1 MMTKSYNLYIAIP
14 DSSLLD
20 EQTKR
25 DKSIKISQIA
35 RACSIFRV
43 KTIYIYHDMS
53 FRYEKN
59 DLNLLKTILGYLDTP
74 QYLRKALYPRME
86 ILEYAGILHPIKS
99 PHHKDREDIKNIKI
113 GDVRV
118 GVIAKDKGKLYVD
131 VGLGSLIP
139 FEGSGFKGKKVN
151 VLFTSPYPNLQTREA
166 TEEQFGKTYWGYNV
180 KVISNLAKL
189 LNTAQNT
196 EILVT
201 YRQGEFFKMK
211 EDKLLERM
219 EYNRNLLVVFGSPK
233 KGVDE
238 ILTNEGSNIRYFDF
252 VVNMFPFQGTAT
264 VRLEEALYGTLAI
277 LNHVLTK

>member
-1 MMTKSYNLYIAIP
+1 MTKSYNLNIAIP

-43 KTIYIYHDMS
+43 KTIYIYHDVS
-53 FRYEKN
+53 FRNQKD
-59 DLNLLKTILGYLDTP
+59 DLNLLKTILRYLDTP
-74 QYLRKALYPRME
+74 QYLRKILYPRME

-118 GVIAKDKGKLYVD
+118 GVIAKDKGKFYVD
-131 VGLGSLIP
+131 VGLGSLVP
-139 FEGSGFKGKKVN
+139 FKGSGFIGKKVN
-151 VLFTSPYPNLQTREA
+151 VLFTSAYPNLQTREA
-166 TEEQFGKTYWGYNV
+166 TEEQFDKTYWGYNV

-196 EILVT
+196 EILIT
-201 YRQGEFFKMK
+201 YREGEFFKMK
-211 EDKLLERM
+211 EGKLLERM
-219 EYNRNLLVVFGSPK
+219 QYNRNLLVVFGSPK

-238 ILTNEGSNIRYFDF
+238 ILTNEGSSIRHYDF

-264 VRLEEALYGTLAI
+264 VRLEEAIYGTLAI

>member
-1 MMTKSYNLYIAIP
+1 MTKSYNLHIAIP

-43 KTIYIYHDMS
+43 KTIYIYRDVS
-53 FRYEKN
+53 FRYEKD
-59 DLNLLKTILGYLDTP
+59 DLNLLKTILRYLDTP
-74 QYLRKALYPRME
+74 QYLRKILYPRME

-99 PHHKDREDIKNIKI
+99 PHHKDRENIKNIKI

-131 VGLGSLIP
+131 VGLGSLVP
-139 FEGSGFKGKKVN
+139 FKGSGFIGKKVN
-151 VLFTSPYPNLQTREA
+151 VVFTSAYPNLQTREA
-166 TEEQFGKTYWGYNV
+166 TEEQFDKTYWGYNV

-196 EILVT
+196 EILIT
-201 YRQGEFFKMK
+201 YREGEFFKIK
-211 EDKLLERM
+211 EGKLLERM
-219 EYNRNLLVVFGSPK
+219 QYNRNLLVAFGSPK

-238 ILTNEGSNIRYFDF
+238 ILTNEGSSIGHYDF

-264 VRLEEALYGTLAI
+264 VRLEEAIYGTLAI

>member
-1 MMTKSYNLYIAIP
+1 MTKSYNLNIAIP

-43 KTIYIYHDMS
+43 KTIYIYHDVS
-53 FRYEKN
+53 FRYEKD
-59 DLNLLKTILGYLDTP
+59 DLNLLKTILRYLDTP
-74 QYLRKALYPRME
+74 QYLRKILYPRME

-118 GVIAKDKGKLYVD
+118 GVIAKDKGKFYVD
-131 VGLGSLIP
+131 VGLGSLVP
-139 FEGSGFKGKKVN
+139 FKGSGFIGKKVN
-151 VLFTSPYPNLQTREA
+151 VLFTSAYPNLHTREA
-166 TEEQFGKTYWGYNV
+166 TEEQFDKTYWGYNV

-196 EILVT
+196 EILIT
-201 YRQGEFFKMK
+201 YREGEFFKMK
-211 EDKLLERM
+211 EGKLLERM
-219 EYNRNLLVVFGSPK
+219 QYNRNLLVVFGSPK

-238 ILTNEGSNIRYFDF
+238 ILTNEGSSIRHYDF

-264 VRLEEALYGTLAI
+264 VRLEEAIYGTLAI

>member
-1 MMTKSYNLYIAIP
+1 MTKSYNLHIAIP

-43 KTIYIYHDMS
+43 KTIYIYRDVS
-53 FRYEKN
+53 FKYEKD
-59 DLNLLKTILGYLDTP
+59 DLNLLKTILRYLDTP
-74 QYLRKALYPRME
+74 QYLRKILYPRME

-99 PHHKDREDIKNIKI
+99 PHHKDRENIKNIKI

-131 VGLGSLIP
+131 VGLGSLVP
-139 FEGSGFKGKKVN
+139 FKGSGFIGKKVN
-151 VLFTSPYPNLQTREA
+151 VLFTSAYPDLQTREA
-166 TEEQFGKTYWGYNV
+166 TEEQFDKTYWGYNV

-196 EILVT
+196 EILIT
-201 YRQGEFFKMK
+201 YREGEFFKIK
-211 EDKLLERM
+211 EGKLLERM
-219 EYNRNLLVVFGSPK
+219 QYNRNLLVAFGSPK

-238 ILTNEGSNIRYFDF
+238 ILTNEGSSIGHYDF

-264 VRLEEALYGTLAI
+264 VRLEEAIYGTLAI

>member
-1 MMTKSYNLYIAIP
+1 MTKSYNLNIAIP

-43 KTIYIYHDMS
+43 KTIYIYHDVS
-53 FRYEKN
+53 FRNQKD
-59 DLNLLKTILGYLDTP
+59 DLNLLKTILRYLDTP
-74 QYLRKALYPRME
+74 QYLRKILYPRME

-118 GVIAKDKGKLYVD
+118 GVIAKDKGKFYVD
-131 VGLGSLIP
+131 VGLGSLVP
-139 FEGSGFKGKKVN
+139 FNGSGFIGKKVN
-151 VLFTSPYPNLQTREA
+151 VLFTSAYPNLHTREA
-166 TEEQFGKTYWGYNV
+166 TEEQFDKTYWGYNV

-196 EILVT
+196 EILIT
-201 YRQGEFFKMK
+201 YREGEFFKMK
-211 EDKLLERM
+211 EGKLLERM
-219 EYNRNLLVVFGSPK
+219 QYNRNLLVVFGSPK

-238 ILTNEGSNIRYFDF
+238 ILTNEGSSIRHYDF

-264 VRLEEALYGTLAI
+264 VRLEEAIYGTLAI

>member
-1 MMTKSYNLYIAIP
+1 MTKSYNLNIAIP

-43 KTIYIYHDMS
+43 KTIYIYHDVS
-53 FRYEKN
+53 FRNPKD
-59 DLNLLKTILGYLDTP
+59 DLNLLKTILCYLDTP
-74 QYLRKALYPRME
+74 QYLRKILYPRME

-118 GVIAKDKGKLYVD
+118 GVIAKDKGKFYVD
-131 VGLGSLIP
+131 VGLGSLVP
-139 FEGSGFKGKKVN
+139 FKGSGFIGKKVN
-151 VLFTSPYPNLQTREA
+151 VLFTSAYPNLQTREA
-166 TEEQFGKTYWGYNV
+166 TEEQFDKTYWGYNV

-196 EILVT
+196 EILIT
-201 YRQGEFFKMK
+201 YKEGEFFKMK
-211 EDKLLERM
+211 EGKLLERM
-219 EYNRNLLVVFGSPK
+219 QYNRNLLVVFGSPK

-238 ILTNEGSNIRYFDF
+238 ILTNEGSSIRHYDF
-252 VVNMFPFQGTAT
+252 VVNMFPFQGTTT
-264 VRLEEALYGTLAI
+264 VRLEEAIYGTLAI

>member
-1 MMTKSYNLYIAIP
+1 MTKSYNLYIAIP

-53 FRYEKN
+53 FRSEKD
-59 DLNLLKTILGYLDTP
+59 DLNLLKTILRYLDTP
-74 QYLRKALYPRME
+74 QYLRKILYHRME

-118 GVIAKDKGKLYVD
+118 GVIAKDKGKFYVD
-131 VGLGSLIP
+131 VGLGSLVP
-139 FEGSGFKGKKVN
+139 FKGSGFIGKKVN
-151 VLFTSPYPNLQTREA
+151 VLFTSAYPNLQTREA
-166 TEEQFGKTYWGYNV
+166 TEEQFDKTYWGYNV

-196 EILVT
+196 EIIIT
-201 YRQGEFFKMK
+201 YREGEFFKMK
-211 EDKLLERM
+211 EGKLLERM
-219 EYNRNLLVVFGSPK
+219 QYNRNLLVVFGSPK

-238 ILTNEGSNIRYFDF
+238 ILTNEGSSIRYYDF

>member
-1 MMTKSYNLYIAIP
+1 MTKSYNLNIAIP

-43 KTIYIYHDMS
+43 KTIYIYHDVS
-53 FRYEKN
+53 FRNQKD
-59 DLNLLKTILGYLDTP
+59 DLNLLKTILRYLDTP
-74 QYLRKALYPRME
+74 QYLRKILYPRME

-99 PHHKDREDIKNIKI
+99 PHHKDREDVKNIKI

-118 GVIAKDKGKLYVD
+118 GVIAKDKGKFYVD
-131 VGLGSLIP
+131 VGLGSLVP
-139 FEGSGFKGKKVN
+139 FNGSGFIGKKVN
-151 VLFTSPYPNLQTREA
+151 VLFTSAYPNLHTREA
-166 TEEQFGKTYWGYNV
+166 TEEQFDKTYWGYNV

-196 EILVT
+196 EILIT
-201 YRQGEFFKMK
+201 YREGEFFKMK
-211 EDKLLERM
+211 EGKLLERM
-219 EYNRNLLVVFGSPK
+219 QYNRNLLVVFGSPK

-238 ILTNEGSNIRYFDF
+238 ILTNEGSSIRHYDF

-264 VRLEEALYGTLAI
+264 VRLEEAIYGTLAI

>member
-1 MMTKSYNLYIAIP
+1 MTKSYNLNIAIP

-53 FRYEKN
+53 FRNQKD
-59 DLNLLKTILGYLDTP
+59 DLNLLKTILRYLDTP
-74 QYLRKALYPRME
+74 QYLRKILYPRME

-118 GVIAKDKGKLYVD
+118 GVIAKDKGKFYVD
-131 VGLGSLIP
+131 VGLGSLVP
-139 FEGSGFKGKKVN
+139 FNGSGFIGKKVN
-151 VLFTSPYPNLQTREA
+151 VLFTSAYPNLHTREA
-166 TEEQFGKTYWGYNV
+166 TEEQFDKTYWGYNV

-196 EILVT
+196 EILIT
-201 YRQGEFFKMK
+201 YREGEFFKMK
-211 EDKLLERM
+211 EGKLLERM
-219 EYNRNLLVVFGSPK
+219 QYNRNLLVVFGSPK

-238 ILTNEGSNIRYFDF
+238 ILTNEGSSIRHYDF

-264 VRLEEALYGTLAI
+264 VRLEEAIYGTLAI

>member
-1 MMTKSYNLYIAIP
+1 MTKSYNLYIAIP

-43 KTIYIYHDMS
+43 KTIYIYHDVS
-53 FRYEKN
+53 FRYEKD
-59 DLNLLKTILGYLDTP
+59 DLNLLKTILRYLDTP
-74 QYLRKALYPRME
+74 QYLRKILYPRME

-118 GVIAKDKGKLYVD
+118 GVIAKDKGKFYVD
-131 VGLGSLIP
+131 VGLGSLVP
-139 FEGSGFKGKKVN
+139 FKGSGFIGKKVN
-151 VLFTSPYPNLQTREA
+151 VLFTSAYPNLQTREA
-166 TEEQFGKTYWGYNV
+166 TEEQFDKTYWGYNV

-196 EILVT
+196 EILIT
-201 YRQGEFFKMK
+201 YKEGEFFKMK
-211 EDKLLERM
+211 EGKLLERM
-219 EYNRNLLVVFGSPK
+219 QYNRNLLVVFGSPK

-238 ILTNEGSNIRYFDF
+238 ILTNEGSSIRYYDF

-264 VRLEEALYGTLAI
+264 VR
-277 LNHVLTK
+277 

>member
-1 MMTKSYNLYIAIP
+1 MTKSYNLNIAIP

-20 EQTKR
+20 DQTKR

-43 KTIYIYHDMS
+43 KTIYIYHDVS
-53 FRYEKN
+53 FRNQKD
-59 DLNLLKTILGYLDTP
+59 DLNLLKTILRYLDTP
-74 QYLRKALYPRME
+74 QYLRKILYPRME

-118 GVIAKDKGKLYVD
+118 GVIAKDKGKFYVD
-131 VGLGSLIP
+131 VGLGSLVP
-139 FEGSGFKGKKVN
+139 FKGSGFIGKKVN
-151 VLFTSPYPNLQTREA
+151 VLFTSAYPNLQTREA
-166 TEEQFGKTYWGYNV
+166 TEEQFDKTYWGYNV

-196 EILVT
+196 EILIT
-201 YRQGEFFKMK
+201 YREGEFFKMK
-211 EDKLLERM
+211 EGKLLERM
-219 EYNRNLLVVFGSPK
+219 QYNRNLLVVFGSPK

-238 ILTNEGSNIRYFDF
+238 ILTNEGSSIRHYDF

-264 VRLEEALYGTLAI
+264 VRLEEAIYGTLAI

>member
-1 MMTKSYNLYIAIP
+1 MTRSYNICIAIP
-14 DSSLLD
+14 DSSLVD

-43 KTIYIYHDMS
+43 KTIYIYHDLS
-53 FRYEKN
+53 FRYKSD

-74 QYLRKALYPRME
+74 QYLRKVLYPRMK

-99 PHHKDREDIKNIKI
+99 PHHKDQEDIKNIKV

-118 GVIAKDKGKLYVD
+118 GVIAKDEGNLYVD
-131 VGLGSLIP
+131 VGLSSLIP
-139 FEGSGFKGKKVN
+139 FKGSGFKGKKVN
-151 VLFTSPYPNLQTREA
+151 VLFTSAYPNLRAREA
-166 TEEQFGKTYWGYNV
+166 IGEDLGKTYWGYNV
-180 KVISNLAKL
+180 KIVSNLANL
-189 LNTAQNT
+189 LNTAHNT
-196 EILVT
+196 EILIT
-201 YRQGEFFKMK
+201 YRKGTFFKVK
-211 EDKLLERM
+211 ESKLLKRIKSC
-219 EYNRNLLVVFGSPK
+219 RNLLVVFGSPK

-238 ILTNEGSNIRYFDF
+238 ILAREGSNIRFYDF

-277 LNHVLTK
+277 LNYVLTK